1 MKGDG
6 RAKGKKR
13 KVSVVVSSGVD
24 GGAVS
29 SFERE
34 LGRWNVG
41 QVPAPP
47 PPLATSHHHQTHKT
61 LHTLQATYYQHTTQ
75 NITHITSYA
84 LPTHNTKHYTHY
96 KLHTTNTQ
104 HKTLHTLH
112 ATHYLHTTHV
122 QHFGSASLHTLIKTS
137 QNVYTTLHIM
147 YFNKIKIVQT
157 QTL

>member
-13 KVSVVVSSGVD
+13 KVSVFESWAGVD

-75 NITHITSYA
+75 NITHITSYT
-84 LPTHNTKHYTHY
+84 LPTHYTCAALCKCVVTHY
-96 KLHTTNTQ
+96 FNTARIVLSKPKLCESQT
-104 HKTLHTLH
+104 
-112 ATHYLHTTHV
+112 
-122 QHFGSASLHTLIKTS
+122 SLTA
-137 QNVYTTLHIM
+137 
-147 YFNKIKIVQT
+147 
-157 QTL
+157 

>member
-61 LHTLQATYYQHTTQ
+61 LHTL
-75 NITHITSYA
+75 
-84 LPTHNTKHYTHY
+84 HNTHY
-96 KLHTTNTQ
+96 Q
-104 HKTLHTLH
+104 
-112 ATHYLHTTHV
+112 HTTHV
-122 QHFGSASLHTLIKTS
+122 QHFGSASLHHKTL
-137 QNVYTTLHIM
+137 YTTH
-147 YFNKIKIVQT
+147 YFNT
-157 QTL
+157 A

>member
-1 MKGDG
+1 MF
-6 RAKGKKR
+6 
-13 KVSVVVSSGVD
+13 VSWAGVD

-61 LHTLQATYYQHTTQ
+61 LHTL
-75 NITHITSYA
+75 
-84 LPTHNTKHYTHY
+84 
-96 KLHTTNTQ
+96 
-104 HKTLHTLH
+104 H

-137 QNVYTTLHIM
+137 QNVYTTFTHYVL
-147 YFNKIKIVQT
+147 
-157 QTL
+157 